1 MLFPSVF
8 TNDFDDFFNDF
19 FERPIPPARRR
30 LASNNF
36 PVVNN
41 MRTDIKEFSDSFQID
56 MQLPGY
62 AKEEVE
68 VSIKDGYL
76 TVAAHHEENKE
87 EKTEEGKFLRKECYR
102 GSCERSFYVGDHIK
116 GENVKATF
124 KDGMLTLTL
133 PKQEALP
140 KEETKQLVSIGE

>member
-1 MLFPSVF
+1 MLLPTVF
-8 TNDFDDFFNDF
+8 NDSFFNDPFFNDF
-19 FERPIPPARRR
+19 FDRPVRQHRG
-30 LASNNF
+30 NY
-36 PVVNN
+36 PVVNT
-41 MRTDIKEFSDSFQID
+41 MRSDIKEFEDSYQID

-76 TVAAHHEENKE
+76 TVSANHEESKD
-87 EKTEEGKFLRKECYR
+87 EKDANGKYIRKECYR
-102 GSCERSFYVGDHIK
+102 GSCERSFYVGDHITS
-116 GENVKATF
+116 ENVKASF

-140 KEETKQLVSIGE
+140 KEERKQLVSISE

>member
-1 MLFPSVF
+1 MLLPTVF
-8 TNDFDDFFNDF
+8 NDSFFNDPFFNDF
-19 FERPIPPARRR
+19 FDRPVRQHRG
-30 LASNNF
+30 NY
-36 PVVNN
+36 PVVNT
-41 MRTDIKEFSDSFQID
+41 MRSDIKEFEDSYQID

-76 TVAAHHEENKE
+76 TVSANHEENKD
-87 EKTEEGKFLRKECYR
+87 EKDSNGKYIRKECYR
-102 GSCERSFYVGDHIK
+102 GSCERSFYVGDHITS
-116 GENVKATF
+116 ENVKASF

-140 KEETKQLVSIGE
+140 KEERKQLVSISE